1 MGMRIGELARRAGVG
16 VGTLRAWERRFAL
29 LAPARSEGR
38 QRLYSEDDLER
49 VCSVRRLVAEGL
61 TLAAAASRVSVA
73 GTATL
78 PSQDSEALLLRQ
90 VIQAA
95 DDGIWVSRDGVTLF
109 VNRRMAE
116 LLRCSIDEAR
126 DRPVLDFI
134 EPGDLGLVRRWAETG
149 RAGRRRREEITLRRA
164 DGSTFLAESTTSPM
178 FDQAGRYQGAVAVV
192 RDVTGRHEE
201 ERQARFRAALLDGV
215 GQAVAA
221 ASPDGTVVYI
231 NPAAERLF
239 GWPASQMLG
248 KNGLTLLAAP
258 AAADEAWQIHSK
270 LLRGQ
275 HHTGKMRLSRR
286 DGTEFV
292 AHMTSAPVLG
302 DRGQIIGLI
311 AVFTDLTESIDFHN
325 ELRTHE
331 LELETIA
338 LLGAHALRRPDGTD
352 SDLDLILTEALD

>member
-164 DGSTFLAESTTSPM
+164 DGSTFLAEVDHQP
-178 FDQAGRYQGAVAVV
+178 DVRPGRPVP
-192 RDVTGRHEE
+192 GRRGRGTRCH
-201 ERQARFRAALLDGV
+201 RAA
-215 GQAVAA
+215 
-221 ASPDGTVVYI
+221 
-231 NPAAERLF
+231 
-239 GWPASQMLG
+239 
-248 KNGLTLLAAP
+248 
-258 AAADEAWQIHSK
+258 
-270 LLRGQ
+270 
-275 HHTGKMRLSRR
+275 
-286 DGTEFV
+286 
-292 AHMTSAPVLG
+292 
-302 DRGQIIGLI
+302 
-311 AVFTDLTESIDFHN
+311 
-325 ELRTHE
+325 
-331 LELETIA
+331 
-338 LLGAHALRRPDGTD
+338 
-352 SDLDLILTEALD
+352 